1 MERTGLRMYPS
12 IHHCAFCSRSCN
24 SSVDQRKTLRMSV
37 APASRVYPIPCYLND
52 MRVCVCARA
61 CMNDTVEPRPSLHC
75 FVHLLT
81 PGAPPLICFCLV
93 SFHRVRQ
100 KPITKGT
107 AMPGE
112 SKASRP
118 PRVVLRRGT
127 SLTPCPPPP
136 PRLRAEP
143 LAPHQTV
150 SPAKAVRR
158 GEH

>member
-1 MERTGLRMYPS
+1 MCM
-12 IHHCAFCSRSCN
+12 
-24 SSVDQRKTLRMSV
+24 
-37 APASRVYPIPCYLND
+37 
-52 MRVCVCARA
+52 CVCAHA
-61 CMNDTVEPRPSLHC
+61 DDTVEPRPGLQC

-81 PGAPPLICFCLV
+81 PGAQPLICFCFV

-136 PRLRAEP
+136 PRLQAEP
-143 LAPHQTV
+143 LAPRQTV
-150 SPAKAVRR
+150 SPAKVVRR
-158 GEH
+158 GEHKKKTITGLESEKVLVRVLWQE

>member
-1 MERTGLRMYPS
+1 MERTGLRIYPS
-12 IHHCAFCSRSCN
+12 IHHCAFCSRACN
-24 SSVDQRKTLRMSV
+24 SSVDQRKTLRMSM
-37 APASRVYPIPCYLND
+37 APASTVYRIACYLND
-52 MRVCVCARA
+52 MRECLCVCVCAHTD
-61 CMNDTVEPRPSLHC
+61 DTVEPRPGLQC

-81 PGAPPLICFCLV
+81 PGEQPLICFCLV

-136 PRLRAEP
+136 PRLRAGL
-143 LAPHQTV
+143 LAP
-150 SPAKAVRR
+150 
-158 GEH
+158 